1 MNGYRIE
8 KVINKHTLALSTVA
22 EKKYPYMA
30 GRGRIEHTDLHDNI
44 AVMQNYGLSVDEIGR
59 LYVDF
64 LSHHYPS
71 KILASL
77 RSTKGGAELEKV
89 RRIIKKEIQKDTRDY
104 FHRKTDNLRHQELKP
119 DEIVPDLDA
128 GIVQAEFTLKFK
140 RTDTIESVV
149 NTLLDDR
156 TTCFQKI
163 GTALIEGAERYD
175 LKKGNIVK
183 PHFYKLFLEYDSIL
197 RALKKQAEN
206 KATTII

>member
-1 MNGYRIE
+1 M
-8 KVINKHTLALSTVA
+8 A
-22 EKKYPYMA
+22 ERKYSYMA
-30 GRGRIEHTDLHDNI
+30 GRGRIEHIDLHDNL
-44 AVMQNYGLSVDEIGR
+44 ATMQAYGLSVYEIGR

-64 LSHHYPS
+64 LSHNEPS

-89 RRIIKKEIQKDTRDY
+89 KRIIKKEIQKETRNY
-104 FHRKTDNLRHQELKP
+104 FHKKTDNLKHQELKP
-119 DEIVPDLDA
+119 DEIMPDFDPV
-128 GIVQAEFTLKFK
+128 IVQVGLNIKFRK
-140 RTDTIESVV
+140 TDTIEGVV

-156 TTCFQKI
+156 TICFQKI
-163 GTALIEGAERYD
+163 GAALIEGAERYES
-175 LKKGNIVK
+175 KKGNIVK